1 MARAPQNRLPLRG
14 HMITRTKQIL
24 IALAATAVMTPV
36 YYFVITRFT
45 LYMQL
50 WGWTK
55 PGMLLVALMMGA
67 GSGLVAWILAR
78 R

>member
-1 MARAPQNRLPLRG
+1 
-14 HMITRTKQIL
+14 MITRTKQML

-36 YYFVITRFT
+36 YYVVITRFT